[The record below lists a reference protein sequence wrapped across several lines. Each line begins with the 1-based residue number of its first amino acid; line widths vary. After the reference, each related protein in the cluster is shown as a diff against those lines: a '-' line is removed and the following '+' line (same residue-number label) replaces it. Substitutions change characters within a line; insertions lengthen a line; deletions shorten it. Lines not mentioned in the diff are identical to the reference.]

1 MVLLKV
7 HYDDSIVIL
16 SWAVAF
22 MGVYTAVSL
31 SEQYRLLSSVVT
43 QSEAKLWGLIF
54 MTAVSFG
61 GIGIWCLHFTVVS
74 ALSITLDDEV
84 IPIRYNT
91 GMLMASL
98 IVVTILQVIGLL
110 VASTD
115 TCFNKSKKEIV
126 ELFIARA
133 STTYT
138 MNEIK
143 KMGKTKILFIVCTYN
158 LHRILLGGVISASG
172 VIVMHYMGMMA
183 MEFQGHVRYTGGIVF
198 ITVIVALVSAM
209 LGYFTFYRLLSIFPS
224 LDILRVA
231 IAINGMIFSAQT
243 HFIGLFSGTYVYDS
257 DKPAVVSSE
266 NSISAYHLLVG
277 TLVTTVIFCL
287 VMQIFVLSD
296 LRAWLVRTSSQLHQ
310 ADKVIDAMI
319 QQHVDQHGSDPPSRD
334 LINYFHKCN
343 RRLPTATSADQS
355 TALVDEAH
363 PDIKLRN
370 VSLYYDNEEED

>member
-7 HYDDSIVIL
+7 HYNNAIVIL

-31 SEQYRLLSSVVT
+31 SEQYRLLSSVAS
-43 QSEAKLWGLIF
+43 QSKTKLWGLIF

-74 ALSITLDDEV
+74 ALSISMNDEV

-257 DKPAVVSSE
+257 DKPAATNE

-277 TLVTTVIFCL
+277 TLVATVIFCL
-287 VMQIFVLSD
+287 VMQIFVLLD

-334 LINYFHKCN
+334 LINYFSKCN
-343 RRLPTATSADQS
+343 RRLPTATGVDQS
-355 TALVDEAH
+355 TAVGHEADR
-363 PDIKLRN
+363 DIKLRN
-370 VSLYYDNEEED
+370 VSLYYDNEED